1 MGLGG
6 EGGGGSCL
14 RPRSVDVFKLFLQ
27 VIADMI
33 QSICGRMAVAFSTA
47 MHAVHG
53 IDG

>member
-6 EGGGGSCL
+6 EGSCL
-14 RPRSVDVFKLFLQ
+14 RPWSVDVFRAFLQ

-33 QSICGRMAVAFSTA
+33 QSTCGRMVVAFSTA
-47 MHAVHG
+47 MHAGHG